1 MCSNYRPVTRLD
13 RLLTFFGVEY
23 GKEEVERDVYPLG
36 TAPFIRRSVEGQE
49 GGRPALVAEDGMF
62 GLLPYFAREVQ
73 YGRRCY
79 NARSE
84 TVARLPS
91 FREAW
96 ARGQRCIIPAE
107 AFYEPCYESGR
118 AVRWRIWQDGDVPLG
133 IAGVYTEWRTPQGE
147 RRFTFAMLTV
157 NADSHPLLSR
167 MHAPGEEKRMVL
179 ILDRADYLGWLSCE
193 VNEAARYFRP
203 WPGLLLGEPAAA
215 VPAPKAA
222 RPAAEA
228 QASPMSPPPAP
239 KAARP
244 AKPPPP
250 KPPQEGG
257 PPVQGDLF

>member
-36 TAPFIRRSVEGQE
+36 MAPFIRRSAEGQE

-91 FREAW
+91 FRDAW
-96 ARGQRCIIPAE
+96 SRGQRCIIPAE

-118 AVRWRIWQDGDVPLG
+118 AVRWRIWQDGDVPMG
-133 IAGVYTEWRTPQGE
+133 IAGVYTEWRNPQGQ
-147 RRFTFAMLTV
+147 RQFTFAMLTV
-157 NADSHPLLSR
+157 AADDHPLMSR
-167 MHAPGEEKRMVL
+167 MHAPGEEKRMVV
-179 ILDRADYLGWLSCE
+179 ILDRADYLGWLSCD
-193 VNEAARYFRP
+193 VKEAARYFRQ
-203 WPGLLLGEPAAA
+203 WPGSLLGEPAAV
-215 VPAPKAA
+215 VPVPRPA
-222 RPAAEA
+222 RPVPDAPEA
-228 QASPMSPPPAP
+228 GVP
-239 KAARP
+239 KP
-244 AKPPPP
+244 AKPPKAWSP
-250 KPPQEGG
+250 KPPTEGE
-257 PPVQGDLF
+257 PPLQGDLF